1 MAEERKRPVLAAG
14 LIAGVAVLGLILTAL
29 TLFGRGGKGSE
40 AVAVTATSPT
50 AASPTATG
58 TDPSVCGLHDAQL
71 DGTVDTAPTATWA
84 LVGTTAA
91 PQVEGAGPGRI
102 DPDGFRTCYART
114 PTGALV
120 ANANYLALGSYGP
133 TRERFIK
140 EVSAP
145 GPGRDALL
153 RKEQTRTNET
163 SGTRLQIVGFRVL
176 RYTGDQADVDLAVRT
191 SNGALVSFVTYLK
204 WAEGDWKIQVGTDG
218 QDVTAVTQL
227 SDTSGYIPWA
237 GA

>member
-1 MAEERKRPVLAAG
+1 MAAERKRPVLAAG
-14 LIAGVAVLGLILTAL
+14 LIAAVAVLGLVLTAL
-29 TLFGRGGKGSE
+29 TLFGRGGQANQ
-40 AVAVTATSPT
+40 AVAVTT
-50 AASPTATG
+50 AAPVASPEAIG
-58 TDPSVCGLHDAQL
+58 TDPSVCGLPDVQL
-71 DGTVDTAPTATWA
+71 EGTVDTAPTATWT

-102 DPDGFRTCYART
+102 DADGFRTCYART

-153 RKEQTRTNET
+153 RKEQARTNDS
-163 SGTRLQIVGFRVL
+163 SGTRLQTVGFRVL

-218 QDVTAVTQL
+218 TDVTAVTQL
-227 SDTSGYIPWA
+227 SDISGYIPWG